1 MGARKRAVL
10 MVDYRNMYCAAR
22 DNNHDF
28 HVIDL
33 VLYVE
38 KKYDVRREDVFIFM
52 SESFFG
58 NMYEPAKKK
67 VEGIHARL
75 RLPSRTRTRGGFD
88 PVDKAI
94 IRLARQQLR
103 RKDIEALVIASS
115 DGDFASLGEEAWH
128 RNKDYDVV
136 CYDDPS
142 HKLLI
147 AANNV
152 VELKKQI
159 NPHVRR

>member
-1 MGARKRAVL
+1 MSVRKRAVL
-10 MVDYRNMYCAAR
+10 MVDYQNLYCAAR

-38 KKYDVRREDVFIFM
+38 KKYDLRREDTFIFM
-52 SESFFG
+52 SESFFS
-58 NMYEPAKKK
+58 NMYEQARKK

-75 RLPSRTRTRGGFD
+75 KLPSRTRLKGGFD

-94 IRLARQQLR
+94 IRLARQQMR
-103 RKDIEALVIASS
+103 RKEIDAVVVASS
-115 DGDFASLGEEAWH
+115 DGDFASLGEEAWY
-128 RNKDYDVV
+128 RNKEYDIV

-142 HKLLI
+142 WKLQV
-147 AANNV
+147 AADSV